1 MSEENNKVASEK
13 PVKIWRA
20 KNIHLVTKEND
31 IKFRGPL
38 SYRHLRIMGWIF
50 VVIAQIGII
59 LGLADKAKLI
69 VMNPV
74 LLTVIQSASIL
85 MTPLFLFAAFAQV
98 LVAKDGYK
106 RLLRTYI
113 LGAVAIYIVFVI
125 AFLHFGVGLLYSM
138 SHDWNKSYIAATQVA
153 NAMNYDSSVSINI
166 FIDLVLC
173 TLITFFIN
181 YRPTKHFQGKKIY
194 LFRALVALPI
204 LYEISSCLVKIFCS
218 EGYISV
224 SPLFIPLMS
233 TKSPVMIFVF
243 IAMAL
248 FVKFREKYYI
258 KRGRTHSDYKEF
270 LSTNVNRLHFSL
282 FLVAV
287 IIVAVILDIALFVF
301 VFALKAQDI
310 PADSLI
316 KEKLVLSALDGT
328 SKLGFGKCVPMI
340 LLIPVVIFFDYTKT
354 YKNKIVDLII
364 PAAGLALVAL
374 VYVEGLYDILR
385 GYLFTRSNNLKV
397 DPDANP
403 AILLIKSIKDRFR
416 K

>member
-1 MSEENNKVASEK
+1 MSEENSKVASEK
-13 PVKIWRA
+13 PVKIWHA

-50 VVIAQIGII
+50 VVIAQIGVI

-74 LLTVIQSASIL
+74 LLTAIQSASIL

-113 LGAVAIYIVFVI
+113 LGAVGIYIVFVI

-138 SHDWNKSYIAATQVA
+138 SHDWNKSFIAASEVA

-166 FIDLVLC
+166 FIDLVFC

-181 YRPTKHFQGKKIY
+181 YRPTKYFQDKKIY

-204 LYEISSCLVKIFCS
+204 LYEIGSSLVKIFCS

-224 SPLFIPLMS
+224 SPFFIPLMS
-233 TKSPVMIFVF
+233 TKSPVMIFIF

-287 IIVAVILDIALFVF
+287 IIIAVILDIALFIF
-301 VFALKAQDI
+301 VFALKKQDI
-310 PADSLI
+310 PVDSLI
-316 KEKLVLSALDGT
+316 KEKLIISALDGT
-328 SKLGFGKCVPMI
+328 FKLGFGKCVPMI
-340 LLIPVVIFFDYTKT
+340 LLIPVIIFFDYTRT
-354 YKNKIVDLII
+354 YKNKIVDIII

-385 GYLFTRSNNLKV
+385 GYLFTRANNLKAN
-397 DPDANP
+397 PDANP